1 MSLQFP
7 NASRNYDATRHCVC
21 FWGHDATVEISFH
34 LAEEALYRVGVDR
47 DEASL
52 LRAFDVNR
60 DRIEAAASAA
70 YARKRRTY
78 YRLSGADA

>member
-1 MSLQFP
+1 MSLHFP

-21 FWGHDATVEISFH
+21 FWGHDATVEVSFH
-34 LAEEALYRVGVDR
+34 LAEEALYQISADR

-70 YARKRRTY
+70 YTSKQRTH
-78 YRLSGADA
+78 YRLSAADV

>member
-1 MSLQFP
+1 MSLHFP
-7 NASRNYDATRHCVC
+7 NASRNYDATRHCIC
-21 FWGHDATVEISFH
+21 FWGHDASVEVSFH
-34 LAEEALYRVGVDR
+34 LAEEALYQISADH

-60 DRIEAAASAA
+60 DRIETAASAA

-78 YRLSGADA
+78 YRLSAADM